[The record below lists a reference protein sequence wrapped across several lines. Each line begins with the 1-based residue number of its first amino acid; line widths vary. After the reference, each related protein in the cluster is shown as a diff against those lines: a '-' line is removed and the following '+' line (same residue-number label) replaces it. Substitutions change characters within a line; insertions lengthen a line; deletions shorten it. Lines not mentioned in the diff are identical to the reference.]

1 MLDGLLV
8 VVVHAKGGVAAA
20 NFLAVA
26 HREPSLGN
34 TWGDMLAKAT
44 DGRRKGNRRENNSWP
59 AAKAHCC
66 QHCNR
71 CWSQRAVADQ
81 PAHGT
86 RWQNSCRARCG
97 LCQEE
102 VLARRPLQPC
112 RSVGELQEGSPQLLL
127 QLPLPLFACTFRQRH
142 RIKHQSRYVGRGLR
156 GKGGGLTLGFPSLQL
171 ALLLPLAGPAQR
183 CGRPAPVA
191 ADRLGRP
198 AALAADNTQVDVAC
212 VKHIV
217 YALLVLTPARHGK
230 ILAGAQVQIFLA
242 YHPVSV
248 RNRSREHHDKAF
260 SVLQPRGNACL
271 PDLRFSPQALQ
282 LRTVQLHCHLH
293 DESRFCLAERD
304 AFLRYLFPAA
314 CFIVRSTCGVFLAG
328 RLSPLQQC
336 AREDERNTVVERDLV
351 DQMLLVVKLN
361 GSAATDEGEAVRG
374 DSESVPATR
383 IVGKRIRAFAKLAPL
398 DLQDFLHV

>member
-97 LCQEE
+97 HCQEE

-142 RIKHQSRYVGRGLR
+142 RIKHQSPGLAICWPGVAGQR
-156 GKGGGLTLGFPSLQL
+156 RWPD
-171 ALLLPLAGPAQR
+171 AWLPFVAAR
-183 CGRPAPVA
+183 TPAP
-191 ADRLGRP
+191 
-198 AALAADNTQVDVAC
+198 
-212 VKHIV
+212 
-217 YALLVLTPARHGK
+217 
-230 ILAGAQVQIFLA
+230 
-242 YHPVSV
+242 
-248 RNRSREHHDKAF
+248 SRWSSAT
-260 SVLQPRGNACL
+260 
-271 PDLRFSPQALQ
+271 
-282 LRTVQLHCHLH
+282 LRT
-293 DESRFCLAERD
+293 
-304 AFLRYLFPAA
+304 
-314 CFIVRSTCGVFLAG
+314 T
-328 RLSPLQQC
+328 SPGC
-336 AREDERNTVVERDLV
+336 C
-351 DQMLLVVKLN
+351 
-361 GSAATDEGEAVRG
+361 
-374 DSESVPATR
+374 
-383 IVGKRIRAFAKLAPL
+383 
-398 DLQDFLHV
+398 

>member
-112 RSVGELQEGSPQLLL
+112 RSVGLVASASVCLHLSAAASDKASVAWPGDM
-127 QLPLPLFACTFRQRH
+127 
-142 RIKHQSRYVGRGLR
+142 
-156 GKGGGLTLGFPSLQL
+156 
-171 ALLLPLAGPAQR
+171 LAGG
-183 CGRPAPVA
+183 CGAKAVA
-191 ADRLGRP
+191 
-198 AALAADNTQVDVAC
+198 
-212 VKHIV
+212 
-217 YALLVLTPARHGK
+217 
-230 ILAGAQVQIFLA
+230 
-242 YHPVSV
+242 
-248 RNRSREHHDKAF
+248 
-260 SVLQPRGNACL
+260 
-271 PDLRFSPQALQ
+271 
-282 LRTVQLHCHLH
+282 
-293 DESRFCLAERD
+293 
-304 AFLRYLFPAA
+304 
-314 CFIVRSTCGVFLAG
+314 
-328 RLSPLQQC
+328 
-336 AREDERNTVVERDLV
+336 
-351 DQMLLVVKLN
+351 
-361 GSAATDEGEAVRG
+361 
-374 DSESVPATR
+374 
-383 IVGKRIRAFAKLAPL
+383 
-398 DLQDFLHV
+398 